1 MASRWLV
8 NDEEEPTA
16 EVEYV
21 APGAED
27 VAESEVRA
35 SIMRQ
40 VVVRTASGGGK
51 RSWKR
56 PPIESEP
63 PRKHKP
69 TAAERAAQIAT
80 VAAAAAASAAATA
93 AVSLVPQAKANPQ
106 PPSSGREKDKGPP
119 TAPTT
124 PPSAA
129 APHQEEQHSSMK
141 NTQPSGELVV
151 SPVLLADSQT
161 ENKNKFSVRSLVQ
174 GPSLPDGEQVF
185 RDVFG
190 PRSSSTDC
198 DGLDPKS
205 RSVVQGPRSNGNSGG
220 AGLSSLEQLRG
231 SGDGSVFMER
241 SPELPGSVVQGP
253 RSNGDSGGVGLLIID
268 SMDRQKAMW
277 PKYDFNRKPHQI
289 EPVLMQSSP
298 ELPAFDTGNSAE
310 PPERSASD
318 RAGEAAA
325 EAPDGRGAERRLADS
340 DAESSSDSEERR
352 FWEDFCASIGDEQA
366 KKKPEDHDE
375 SAQRGVAAP
384 KAKGKAKGKGK
395 GKAKA
400 KAKASAVS
408 SNPLVQGPAEHEAE
422 PKAKAKAK
430 GKANAKAEP
439 KAKGKAKGK
448 AKAAPKAEA
457 KAKAQAKAKAA
468 PGTAGTF
475 AGRRP
480 PVNGK
485 KQAEFDE
492 LKAHYLQARLEAVKT
507 GEEPS
512 GSSSS
517 TSKVKVK
524 RRFSPNQEKYWTA
537 MKKRMQE
544 LAQAGVPGPE
554 RMSMA
559 ASDWKAAA
567 MSE

>member
-16 EVEYV
+16 EVEYI

-80 VAAAAAASAAATA
+80 VAASAAAAAAATA

-106 PPSSGREKDKGPP
+106 PPSSGR
-119 TAPTT
+119 APTT

-129 APHQEEQHSSMK
+129 APRQEEQHSSMK

-151 SPVLLADSQT
+151 SPVLLP
-161 ENKNKFSVRSLVQ
+161 ENKFSVRSLAQ

-253 RSNGDSGGVGLLIID
+253 RSNGDSGGAGLLIID

-289 EPVLMQSSP
+289 LMQSSP

-325 EAPDGRGAERRLADS
+325 EAPDGRGAERRFADS
-340 DAESSSDSEERR
+340 DAESSSDSEQRR

-375 SAQRGVAAP
+375 SAQRGMAAP

-485 KQAEFDE
+485 KQADFDE

-544 LAQAGVPGPE
+544 LAQVGVPGAD
-554 RMSMA
+554 RMRMA
-559 ASDWKAAA
+559 AADWKAAA

>member
-1 MASRWLV
+1 
-8 NDEEEPTA
+8 
-16 EVEYV
+16 
-21 APGAED
+21 
-27 VAESEVRA
+27 
-35 SIMRQ
+35 
-40 VVVRTASGGGK
+40 
-51 RSWKR
+51 
-56 PPIESEP
+56 
-63 PRKHKP
+63 
-69 TAAERAAQIAT
+69 
-80 VAAAAAASAAATA
+80 
-93 AVSLVPQAKANPQ
+93 
-106 PPSSGREKDKGPP
+106 
-119 TAPTT
+119 
-124 PPSAA
+124 
-129 APHQEEQHSSMK
+129 MK

-151 SPVLLADSQT
+151 SPVLLP
-161 ENKNKFSVRSLVQ
+161 ENKFSVRSLAQ

-231 SGDGSVFMER
+231 SGDGSVFM
-241 SPELPGSVVQGP
+241 
-253 RSNGDSGGVGLLIID
+253 
-268 SMDRQKAMW
+268 
-277 PKYDFNRKPHQI
+277 
-289 EPVLMQSSP
+289 QSSP

-318 RAGEAAA
+318 GAGEAAA
-325 EAPDGRGAERRLADS
+325 EAPDGRGAEPHFADS
-340 DAESSSDSEERR
+340 DAESSSDSEQRR
-352 FWEDFCASIGDEQA
+352 FWEDFCASSGDEQA

-524 RRFSPNQEKYWTA
+524 RRFRPNQEKYWTA

-554 RMSMA
+554 RMRMA

>member
-27 VAESEVRA
+27 AAESEVRA

-106 PPSSGREKDKGPP
+106 PPSSGREKDEGPT

-174 GPSLPDGEQVF
+174 GPSLPDGHHVF
-185 RDVFG
+185 CEVFG

-205 RSVVQGPRSNGNSGG
+205 RSVVQGPRSNGDSGG

-231 SGDGSVFMER
+231 SGDGSVF
-241 SPELPGSVVQGP
+241 
-253 RSNGDSGGVGLLIID
+253 
-268 SMDRQKAMW
+268 
-277 PKYDFNRKPHQI
+277 
-289 EPVLMQSSP
+289 MQSSP

-318 RAGEAAA
+318 GAGEAAA
-325 EAPDGRGAERRLADS
+325 EAPDGRGAERRFADS

-352 FWEDFCASIGDEQA
+352 FWEDFCASSGDEQA

-395 GKAKA
+395 GEAKA

-430 GKANAKAEP
+430 GKANAKP

-457 KAKAQAKAKAA
+457 KAKTQAKPKAA

-492 LKAHYLQARLEAVKT
+492 LKAHYLQARLEAVKM

-554 RMSMA
+554 RMRMA

>member
-27 VAESEVRA
+27 AAESEVRA

-93 AVSLVPQAKANPQ
+93 AVSLVPQAKAPPQ
-106 PPSSGREKDKGPP
+106 APPSGQEKDKRPP
-119 TAPTT
+119 IAPTT

-129 APHQEEQHSSMK
+129 APHQEEQCSSRK
-141 NTQPSGELVV
+141 HTQRSGE
-151 SPVLLADSQT
+151 S
-161 ENKNKFSVRSLVQ
+161 KVQ
-174 GPSLPDGEQVF
+174 GPPSQQPG
-185 RDVFG
+185 
-190 PRSSSTDC
+190 SSRYD

-205 RSVVQGPRSNGNSGG
+205 CSVVQGPRSNGDSGG

-231 SGDGSVFMER
+231 SGDGSV
-241 SPELPGSVVQGP
+241 LVQ
-253 RSNGDSGGVGLLIID
+253 I
-268 SMDRQKAMW
+268 
-277 PKYDFNRKPHQI
+277 
-289 EPVLMQSSP
+289 SP
-298 ELPAFDTGNSAE
+298 ELPALDTCSSPE

-325 EAPDGRGAERRLADS
+325 EAPDGRGAEPHFADS

-352 FWEDFCASIGDEQA
+352 FWKEFCASSGDEQA
-366 KKKPEDHDE
+366 EEKPEDHDE

-408 SNPLVQGPAEHEAE
+408 SNPLVQGPAEHEVE

-457 KAKAQAKAKAA
+457 KAKAQAKPKAA

-517 TSKVKVK
+517 TSKAKVR

-554 RMSMA
+554 RMRMA
-559 ASDWKAAA
+559 AADWKAAA

>member
-16 EVEYV
+16 EVEKV

-27 VAESEVRA
+27 AAESEVRA

-93 AVSLVPQAKANPQ
+93 GVSLVPQAKANPQ
-106 PPSSGREKDKGPP
+106 PPSSGR
-119 TAPTT
+119 APTT

-129 APHQEEQHSSMK
+129 APRQEEQHSSMK

-174 GPSLPDGEQVF
+174 GPSLPDGEHVF
-185 RDVFG
+185 CEVFG

-205 RSVVQGPRSNGNSGG
+205 RSVVQGPRSNGDSGG

-231 SGDGSVFMER
+231 SGDGSVF
-241 SPELPGSVVQGP
+241 
-253 RSNGDSGGVGLLIID
+253 
-268 SMDRQKAMW
+268 
-277 PKYDFNRKPHQI
+277 
-289 EPVLMQSSP
+289 MQSSP

-325 EAPDGRGAERRLADS
+325 EAPDGRGAEPRFADS
-340 DAESSSDSEERR
+340 DAESSSDSEQRR

-375 SAQRGVAAP
+375 SAQSGVAAP

-430 GKANAKAEP
+430 GKA
-439 KAKGKAKGK
+439 KGK
-448 AKAAPKAEA
+448 AKAAPKTEA
-457 KAKAQAKAKAA
+457 NAKAQAKPKAA

-485 KQAEFDE
+485 KRDEFDE

-554 RMSMA
+554 RMRMA